1 VLTPKLWKTPKR
13 SRCSAALRRKRSA
26 LTGGQRAYARI
37 QREGASA
44 PPAPTPRKY
53 KSKNLA
59 VGGGAGPAFVPECR
73 AVRDRT
79 ERPQDEH
86 GAMPPAPVY
95 PKCVY
100 GHSAT
105 GPRVLNPVFRFAS
118 GRVDFAPRTSPVR
131 AFFRAPIDVR
141 GLRTFA
147 RQFPRAVAASL
158 RISAARVPARGVRAH
173 GKDSCW
179 IVTLTSG
186 GAVHRGEQAVVSSA
200 AISIKDSKPKPAEFI
215 QQRFCYRVTGWLWQG
230 RQRSGRRRT
239 GRIGRL
245 RAITESAG

>member
-1 VLTPKLWKTPKR
+1 VENSEAVPL
-13 SRCSAALRRKRSA
+13 LRFATQKKERPYGRSA
-26 LTGGQRAYARI
+26 SFARI

-44 PPAPTPRKY
+44 PSAPTPPKY
-53 KSKNLA
+53 KNKNLA
-59 VGGGAGPAFVPECR
+59 MDGGVGPAFVPECR
-73 AVRDRT
+73 VVRDRT

-86 GAMPPAPVY
+86 EAMRPAPVY

-105 GPRVLNPVFRFAS
+105 GPRVMNPAFHFIS
-118 GRVDFAPRTSPVR
+118 GRVYSAPRTSPAR
-131 AFFRAPIDVR
+131 AFFRASIDVR
-141 GLRTFA
+141 VPRTFA
-147 RQFPRAVAASL
+147 RQFPRAVASSL
-158 RISAARVPARGVRAH
+158 HVSDARVPARAVRAH

-179 IVTLTSG
+179 IVTLASG

-200 AISIKDSKPKPAEFI
+200 ANSIKDSKPKPAEI
-215 QQRFCYRVTGWLWQG
+215 IRQRFCYCVTGRLWQG

-245 RAITESAG
+245 RAITVSDG